1 MLVLV
6 RVSFRIFLPVLPV
19 CSALR
24 GSRDSL
30 TIGANNSFRQLLYA
44 LEPLARNAALQLNAS
59 LVAQELYGSDGD
71 GDADG
76 DGDVDSSDA
85 SMDDFLNADDLD
97 LFVSYSSSSSSST
110 QLPPSS
116 PPPLATTVATTLV
129 TLATLST
136 SGSKP
141 TNRSVSRVSADVPI
155 WVIPCYSI
163 ILLCAVVGNLLVV
176 LTLVQNRRMRTITNV
191 FLLNLAIS
199 DILLGVLCMPVT
211 LVGTLLRNFI
221 FGEFLCKFI
230 PFAQGKQ
237 DTFSQ
242 SASVCDNVNECL
254 RCVLLSALSSLIA
267 RSTCPSVC
275 LFVCLSS
282 AAIWRGRYPGKS
294 SVFIVLLC
302 YPECEEH

>member
-1 MLVLV
+1 ML
-6 RVSFRIFLPVLPV
+6 P
-19 CSALR
+19 CSASR

-71 GDADG
+71 GDG
-76 DGDVDSSDA
+76 DGDVDSSDT
-85 SMDDFLNADDLD
+85 SLDDFLNADNLD
-97 LFVSYSSSSSSST
+97 LFVSYSSSSSSSSST
-110 QLPPSS
+110 QPPPSPS
-116 PPPLATTVATTLV
+116 PLATTVATTLA

-136 SGSKP
+136 SGSHGSKP
-141 TNRSVSRVSADVPI
+141 SNRSVSRVSADVPI

-237 DTFSQ
+237 GTLVPVQPVAVSFQ
-242 SASVCDNVNECL
+242 F
-254 RCVLLSALSSLIA
+254 I
-267 RSTCPSVC
+267 VC
-275 LFVCLSS
+275 LHV
-282 AAIWRGRYPGKS
+282 
-294 SVFIVLLC
+294 
-302 YPECEEH
+302 

>member
-1 MLVLV
+1 M
-6 RVSFRIFLPVLPV
+6 
-19 CSALR
+19 CSASR

-242 SASVCDNVNECL
+242 SAANLLPASACDNVNECL
-254 RCVLLSALSSLIA
+254 RCVPLSALSSLIA
-267 RSTCPSVC
+267 RSTCPSVR
-275 LFVCLSS
+275 LSVCLSS

-302 YPECEEH
+302 HPECEEH